1 MSRKHSKPLTIS
13 EAVGAAN
20 NAPLSGPVIFSPQRN
35 GALRRTAAN
44 LDKTPSAV

>member
-20 NAPLSGPVIFSPQRN
+20 NAHCPFLARPRYI
-35 GALRRTAAN
+35 LTAA
-44 LDKTPSAV
+44 